1 MGKILATIKA
11 PTAAVE
17 DMKQKLNACGIHDMS
32 VRTIDYEQFVCESR
46 MNYDCVF
53 PQMWEEQLP
62 VAYIDFS
69 FDAPDEGR
77 AAAFN
82 AEYHIMQIPLNLR
95 YDFVRRRRSGKNK
108 LVFLAGQEVAR
119 WNKKRKGE
127 MKK

>member
-17 DMKQKLNACGIHDMS
+17 DLKQKLNACGIHEIN
-32 VRTIDYEQFVCESR
+32 VRTIDYEQFVGESR

-53 PQMWEEQLP
+53 AQMWEDRIP

-69 FDAPDEGR
+69 FDASDEGR

-82 AEYHIMQIPLNLR
+82 AEYNIMQIPLNLR
-95 YDFVRRRRSGKNK
+95 YDF
-108 LVFLAGQEVAR
+108 A
-119 WNKKRKGE
+119 
-127 MKK
+127 